1 MTISI
6 TVNGNVATDVRSI
19 ATASGRQVAVFRL
32 AVPDRRWIK
41 GKGWVDGDPTFIS
54 VTTFSQVAT
63 NVAASITKGQPVIV
77 VGRLR
82 MTTWQ
87 KEGTSGQSL
96 EIEASHVGHD
106 LARGT
111 TSFTKST
118 ISLDLDDEVQ
128 VITEGLLAEVNHE
141 TGEIGE
147 PLSA

>member
-19 ATASGRQVAVFRL
+19 ATASGRHVAVFRL